1 MKITIA
7 INPSTGTCKFHTPE
21 GFTPNA
27 TGAQWRIDLANYLK
41 EHSVTVDQPIKVN
54 KAEIEKNWELGLVTN
69 YLNNYYFP
77 STLNDQP
84 VLTHLTI
91 VEIDT
96 LEPWIITDYYGA
108 EIVESLPE
116 YRQVDDFNY
125 HEIV

>member
-1 MKITIA
+1 MNITIA
-7 INPSTGTCKFHTPE
+7 INPSTGKFHTPE
-21 GFTPNA
+21 GFTSDAVA
-27 TGAQWRIDLANYLK
+27 TQWLIDLANYLK

-54 KAEIEKNWELGLVTN
+54 KAEIEKNWEQGLVTN

-77 STLNDQP
+77 STLCDEP

-96 LEPWIITDYYGA
+96 LEPWIITEYDGA
-108 EIVESLPE
+108 EVVETLPD
-116 YRQVDDFNY
+116 YRQVDEFNY